1 MAAVVELTGI
11 SKRFGGTQALAGVD
25 LTIERGTVHA
35 LVGENGA
42 GKSTLGKVIAGV
54 IQPDSGE
61 YILAGRAV
69 SPSSPRQALEV
80 GVTMMAQELSLVPA
94 RSVVENVYLGIED
107 HSGPFVRRK
116 ELDRRF
122 AALVED
128 TGISVPAQAV
138 VGTLPISDR
147 QKVEILR
154 AVARDAGVIVMD
166 EPTAR
171 LTGDETAALKSL
183 IRRLADAGRTV
194 IFVSHFLAE
203 VLDIADVVTVMRDGE
218 IIRTSPVS
226 DETEESLIE
235 GMTGR
240 SFSANFPPRREPAA
254 DAKVLLSVEDLTRE
268 PAFANVDLVVRE
280 GEIVVITGLVGSGR
294 SEVLHTVFGDAPADS
309 GSMTLAGRAFAPR
322 NPAEA
327 LRSGLALVPESR
339 KEQGLFLNMSVESNI
354 TMPHLHKLGSF
365 GFVSPGAALDQ
376 AEASVEAVGVRT
388 ERVTTPVTSLSGG
401 NQQKVLFARALV
413 EDPVLLLADEPTRGV
428 DVAAKRAIY
437 DLLVSLAERGMG
449 ILMVSSETEEVLGL
463 AHRVIVMH
471 EGRVVAEF
479 DGRTVTEEQIMNAA
493 FTTAGRAT

>member
-1 MAAVVELTGI
+1 MAACVELTGI

-25 LTIERGTVHA
+25 LTVERGTVHA

-54 IQPDSGE
+54 VQPDSGE
-61 YILAGRAV
+61 YMLAGRAV
-69 SPSSPRQALEV
+69 HLSSPRQALEA

-107 HSGPFVRRK
+107 HSGPFVRGK

-122 AALVED
+122 AALVEE
-128 TGISVPAQAV
+128 TGIGVNPRASV
-138 VGTLPISDR
+138 GDLPIGDR

-183 IRRLADAGRTV
+183 IRRLAESGRTI
-194 IFVSHFLAE
+194 IFVSHFLGE
-203 VLDIADVVTVMRDGE
+203 VLDIADIVTVMRDGE
-218 IIRTSPVS
+218 IVRTSPVAS
-226 DETEESLIE
+226 ETEESLIE

-240 SFSANFPPRREPAA
+240 SFTANFPTRRPPAL
-254 DAKVLLSVEDLTRE
+254 DAKELLTLQGLSRE
-268 PAFANVDLVVRE
+268 SAFSDVDLMVRE

-294 SEVLHTVFGDAPADS
+294 SEVLHAVFGDASVDS
-309 GSMTLAGRAFAPR
+309 GSMTLSGQVFAPR
-322 NPAEA
+322 SPSQA
-327 LRSGLALVPESR
+327 LRSGLAFVPESR

-354 TMPHLHKLGSF
+354 TMPHLRRFGSF
-365 GFVSPGAALDQ
+365 GFVSQGAALGQ
-376 AEASVEAVGVRT
+376 AATSVEAVGVRT
-388 ERVTTPVTSLSGG
+388 EKVTTPITSLSGG

-471 EGRVVAEF
+471 EGRVVAEL
-479 DGRTVTEEQIMNAA
+479 DGESATEEQIMNAA
-493 FTTAGRAT
+493 FITSGRAT

>member
-69 SPSSPRQALEV
+69 SLSSPRQALEV
-80 GVTMMAQELSLVPA
+80 GVTMMSQELSLVPS

-116 ELDRRF
+116 ELHRRF
-122 AALVED
+122 AALVAD
-128 TGISVPAQAV
+128 TGISVPADAAV
-138 VGTLPISDR
+138 GGLPISDR

-218 IIRTSPVS
+218 IIRTSPVG

-240 SFSANFPPRREPAA
+240 SFSANFPPRTPPGA
-254 DAKVLLSVEDLTRE
+254 DAKVLLSVQGLSRGT
-268 PAFANVDLVVRE
+268 AFTDVDLVVRE

-294 SEVLHTVFGDAPADS
+294 SEVLHTVFGDVPADS
-309 GSMTLAGRAFAPR
+309 GSMTLAGNAFAPR

-339 KEQGLFLNMSVESNI
+339 KEQGLFLNMSVEWNI
-354 TMPHLHKLGSF
+354 TMPHLRNLGSF
-365 GFVSPGAALDQ
+365 GLVSSSAALEQ
-376 AEASVEAVGVRT
+376 AETSVEAVGVRT
-388 ERVTTPVTSLSGG
+388 EKVTTPITSLSGG

-479 DGRTVTEEQIMNAA
+479 DGSTATEEQIMNAA
-493 FTTAGRAT
+493 FTIAGRDT

>member
-1 MAAVVELTGI
+1 M
-11 SKRFGGTQALAGVD
+11 
-25 LTIERGTVHA
+25 
-35 LVGENGA
+35 
-42 GKSTLGKVIAGV
+42 
-54 IQPDSGE
+54 
-61 YILAGRAV
+61 LAGRAV
-69 SPSSPRQALEV
+69 HLSSPRQALEA

-107 HSGPFVRRK
+107 HSGPFVRGK

-122 AALVED
+122 AALVEE
-128 TGISVPAQAV
+128 TGIGVNPRASV
-138 VGTLPISDR
+138 GDLPIGDR

-183 IRRLADAGRTV
+183 IRRLAESGRTI
-194 IFVSHFLAE
+194 IFVSHFLGE
-203 VLDIADVVTVMRDGE
+203 VLDIADIVTVMRDGE
-218 IIRTSPVS
+218 IVRTSPVAS
-226 DETEESLIE
+226 ETEESLIE

-240 SFSANFPPRREPAA
+240 SFTANFPTRRPPAL
-254 DAKVLLSVEDLTRE
+254 DAKELLTLQGLSRE
-268 PAFANVDLVVRE
+268 SAFSDVDLMVRE

-294 SEVLHTVFGDAPADS
+294 SEVLHAVFGDASVDS
-309 GSMTLAGRAFAPR
+309 GSMTLSGQVFAPR
-322 NPAEA
+322 SPSQA
-327 LRSGLALVPESR
+327 LRSGLAFVPESR

-354 TMPHLHKLGSF
+354 TMPHLRRFGSF
-365 GFVSPGAALDQ
+365 GFVSQGAALGQ
-376 AEASVEAVGVRT
+376 AATSVEAVGVRT
-388 ERVTTPVTSLSGG
+388 EKVTTPITSLSGG

-471 EGRVVAEF
+471 EGRVVAEL
-479 DGRTVTEEQIMNAA
+479 DGESATEEQIMNAA
-493 FTTAGRAT
+493 FITSGRAT

>member
-1 MAAVVELTGI
+1 MAAVVELSGI

-25 LTIERGTVHA
+25 LTVERGTVHA

-54 IQPDSGE
+54 IQPDSGD
-61 YILAGRAV
+61 YLLAGRAV
-69 SPSSPRQALEV
+69 HLSSPRQALDV

-122 AALVED
+122 AALVEE
-128 TGISVPAQAV
+128 TGIDVDARASV
-138 VGTLPISDR
+138 GDLPISDR

-154 AVARDAGVIVMD
+154 AIARDAGVIVMD

-171 LTGDETAALKSL
+171 LTGDETAALKGL
-183 IRRLADAGRTV
+183 IRRLAQAGRTV

-203 VLDIADVVTVMRDGE
+203 VLDLADSITVMRDGHV
-218 IIRTSPVS
+218 IRTSPAAS
-226 DETEESLIE
+226 ETEESLIE

-240 SFSANFPPRREPAA
+240 SFSASFPPRQPPAPGA
-254 DAKVLLSVEDLTRE
+254 AELLTVRGLTRD
-268 PAFANVDLVVRE
+268 AVFRDVDLVVRE

-294 SEVLHTVFGDAPADS
+294 SEVLHAVFGDVPPDS
-309 GSMTLAGRAFAPR
+309 GSMTLAGKEFAPR
-322 NPAEA
+322 KPSQA

-354 TMPHLHKLGSF
+354 TMPHLKKLVSF
-365 GFVSPGAALDQ
+365 GLVSKAAAHSD
-376 AEASVEAVGVRT
+376 ATAAVGAVGVKT
-388 ERVTTPVTSLSGG
+388 EKITTPITSLSGG

-437 DLLVSLAERGMG
+437 DLLVSLAQRGMG

-471 EGRVVAEF
+471 GGRVVAEI
-479 DGRTVTEEQIMNAA
+479 DGGSATEEQIMNAA
-493 FTTAGRAT
+493 FITPGRDS